1 MSSYKKLLSEKDC
14 MKKFPLLSIVIPV
27 LNGEKYLHN
36 FFGSLKKQTLISQCE
51 IIVADGQSTDNT
63 VKIAK
68 RYGALVINNP
78 YQLAEPGVSLGIE
91 KASADLITI
100 MAVDNFFKDKF
111 ALSILVRIFENPKIY
126 AAFPK
131 HISSKN
137 DSIFSKYINTFTDP
151 FTHFIYGDSSNART
165 FKNIYLTITHNDKYD
180 IYDYKSYP
188 IKPIIALAQGLT
200 IRKSILT
207 NRREKY
213 DDIVPIYQLIKQN
226 KQIAYVHSIGLIH
239 HTITNIFHF
248 IRRQR
253 WTTYN
258 YLTAKKQGI
267 NLRLNDITLKQKI
280 KIMLFPI
287 YALTFF
293 PSLIYALFKSVTQQ
307 KKLWLFHP
315 FISFIS
321 VVSIVYEII
330 QFKVFKSK
338 QISKL

>member
-1 MSSYKKLLSEKDC
+1 

-27 LNGEKYLHN
+27 LNGEKFLHN
-36 FFGSLKKQTLISQCE
+36 FFTSLKKQTIISQCE
-51 IIVADGQSTDNT
+51 IIVVDGQSTDNT

-68 RYGALVINNP
+68 KFGAVVFNNS
-78 YQLAEPGVSLGIE
+78 YQLAEPGVSLGIA
-91 KASADLITI
+91 KSQADLITI
-100 MAVDNFFKDKF
+100 MAIDNFFKDKF
-111 ALSILVRIFENPKIY
+111 ALSTLIKIFENPIIY

-131 HISSKN
+131 HISSEN

-151 FTHFIYGDSSNART
+151 FTHFVYGDASNART
-165 FKNIYLTITHNDKYD
+165 FKNLYSTISHNDKYD
-180 IYDYKSYP
+180 VYDYKSHP

-200 IRKSILT
+200 IRKSILA

-213 DDIVPIYQLIKQN
+213 DDIDPIYQLIKQN
-226 KQIAYVHSIGLIH
+226 KQIAYVHSVDLIH
-239 HTITNIFHF
+239 HTINNIFHF

-267 NLRLNDITLKQKI
+267 NLRLKYITLKQKI
-280 KIMLFPI
+280 KIVLFPL

-293 PSLIYALFKSVTQQ
+293 PSLFIAIYKFFIQH

-315 FISFIS
+315 IISFIAAI
-321 VVSIVYEII
+321 SIVYEILLVKL
-330 QFKVFKSK
+330 FKTKRV
-338 QISKL
+338 IKL